1 MDKLAFV
8 PVETSRPQGV
18 TLQQFGF
25 LSFRI
30 PASKKSVDVTIRL
43 DAPFA
48 NADYCLVAMTNR
60 MGCHVSFKYGN
71 RTSAVVTVFR
81 NRSGQE
87 EKGVIQWIA
96 VGEKG
101 GTITGEMRE
110 YFEQE
115 LEENDLLEALEEDG
129 EIAQE
134 ELSAED
140 KDEEENA
147 VLDVHDD
154 GEHESNGDADQEFAD
169 EDAIE
174 SRRAAQRHRN
184 KGRNREELTIS
195 EEIDEDYE
203 D

>member
-1 MDKLAFV
+1 MDC
-8 PVETSRPQGV
+8 SR
-18 TLQQFGF
+18 
-25 LSFRI
+25 R
-30 PASKKSVDVTIRL
+30 
-43 DAPFA
+43 
-48 NADYCLVAMTNR
+48 
-60 MGCHVSFKYGN
+60 
-71 RTSAVVTVFR
+71 
-81 NRSGQE
+81 
-87 EKGVIQWIA
+87 
-96 VGEKG
+96 KG

-147 VLDVHDD
+147 VLYVHDD

>member
-1 MDKLAFV
+1 
-8 PVETSRPQGV
+8 
-18 TLQQFGF
+18 
-25 LSFRI
+25 
-30 PASKKSVDVTIRL
+30 
-43 DAPFA
+43 
-48 NADYCLVAMTNR
+48 
-60 MGCHVSFKYGN
+60 GN

-147 VLDVHDD
+147 VLYVHDD